1 MNMIV
6 LGIETSTDV
15 CSVGLARTGQPL
27 KEERV
32 VEERIH
38 SEKVL
43 TLVRAL
49 LSEGRVAPH
58 QLGAIAVSIGPGS
71 FTGLRIGLSTAK
83 GLCFAL
89 NVPLV
94 AVPTFDAIA
103 QAVAASHQD
112 AANIV
117 VALDAKK
124 GDFYSGRYE
133 RRSDSLIPA
142 GKTCL
147 RTEAEIRKDIL
158 EAPPALLVTNRE
170 DLFEGHRRAGGKVTD
185 VHGFCRGDVVA
196 GIGLARAQAK
206 KFTDAESCE
215 PMYLKDFVVIGKTSA
230 V

>member
-1 MNMIV
+1 MIV

-15 CSVGLARTGQPL
+15 CSVGLARSGKPL

-43 TLVRAL
+43 TLVHKL
-49 LSEGRVAPH
+49 LSEERLAPKF
-58 QLGAIAVSIGPGS
+58 LNAIAVSIGPGS

-89 NVPLV
+89 GVPLV
-94 AVPTFDAIA
+94 AVPTFDAIV
-103 QAVAASHQD
+103 QAVAGAHPD
-112 AANIV
+112 AANII

-124 GDFYSGRYE
+124 GDFYSGKYE
-133 RRSDSLIPA
+133 RRSGSLVPA
-142 GKTCL
+142 EKTRL
-147 RTEAEIRKDIL
+147 RTEAEIQKEIL
-158 EAPPALLVTNRE
+158 EAPPALLVTDRE
-170 DLFEGHRRAGGKVTD
+170 DLDRQRAGIRVLD
-185 VHGFCRGDVVA
+185 VHGFCRGDMVA
-196 GIGLARAQAK
+196 GIGLARAEARQFA
-206 KFTDAESCE
+206 DAESCE